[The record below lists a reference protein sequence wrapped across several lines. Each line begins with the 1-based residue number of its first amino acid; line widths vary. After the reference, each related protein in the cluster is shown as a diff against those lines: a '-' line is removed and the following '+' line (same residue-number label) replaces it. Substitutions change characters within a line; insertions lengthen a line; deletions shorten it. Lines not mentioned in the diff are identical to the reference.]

1 MHAWLAGSR
10 QQVQTITGL
19 LLFVL
24 CLSTKTFKK
33 LQYSTLV
40 EVKMNLRFWKSFGQN
55 CSSLSQAA
63 TFPKP

>member
-33 LQYSTLV
+33 PSIQYLGGSQDQSTIL
-40 EVKMNLRFWKSFGQN
+40 EEFRTKL
-55 CSSLSQAA
+55 
-63 TFPKP
+63 